1 MTSFADGWR
10 PSTITMTTGW
20 RAYFT
25 MCPDYWIR
33 VRDSAPTP
41 DATLMTGDAGGTI
54 DGTPWRVPAAWRI
67 VIRAGL
73 RHPRASFTR
82 EIVRN
87 SHLRGV
93 NSQTLSVNR
102 HTWHANLRSTRRDR
116 LPYAANRLPLAVNV
130 QSYERNV
137 QSPTLNALP
146 FGQTLHPFA
155 QNRQSFARNHLPR
168 ISFNFSAGLAR
179 IARLPFSTIGR

>member
-1 MTSFADGWR
+1 MISALSSLMAPDFVFVDSLGNEVRGAEKMTA
-10 PSTITMTTGW
+10 GW

-41 DATLMTGDAGGTI
+41 DASLMTGEAGGTI

-82 EIVRN
+82 GK
-87 SHLRGV
+87 S
-93 NSQTLSVNR
+93 SVT
-102 HTWHANLRSTRRDR
+102 HTCEA
-116 LPYAANRLPLAVNV
+116 
-130 QSYERNV
+130 
-137 QSPTLNALP
+137 
-146 FGQTLHPFA
+146 
-155 QNRQSFARNHLPR
+155 
-168 ISFNFSAGLAR
+168 
-179 IARLPFSTIGR
+179 